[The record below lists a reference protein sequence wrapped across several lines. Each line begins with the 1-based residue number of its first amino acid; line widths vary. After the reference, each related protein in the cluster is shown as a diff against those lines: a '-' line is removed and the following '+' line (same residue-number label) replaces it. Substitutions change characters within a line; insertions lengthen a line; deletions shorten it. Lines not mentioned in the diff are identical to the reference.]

1 MTSALLVRA
10 VGGVMGFSG
19 SLRLS
24 GTSVSMGPG
33 RFLDKDR
40 PEPHAAI
47 SSEVRGGE
55 LEAPCSRGERMDE
68 VRSDQTRELAE
79 GVLRELGWVAL
90 AGSIAFNAVVIQE

>member
-55 LEAPCSRGERMDE
+55 LEAPCSRMDE

-79 GVLRELGWVAL
+79 GVLRELGSVAL
-90 AGSIAFNAVVIQE
+90 AGSIAFNAVEIQE